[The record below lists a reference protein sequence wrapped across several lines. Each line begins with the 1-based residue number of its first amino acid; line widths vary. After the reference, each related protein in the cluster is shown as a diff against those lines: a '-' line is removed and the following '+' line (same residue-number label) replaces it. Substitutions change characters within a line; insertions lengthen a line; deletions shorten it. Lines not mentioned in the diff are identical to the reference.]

1 MDFGYF
7 MLVVWVGSFAVVAVD
22 AAYKK
27 TSPIF
32 WRLAGL
38 FGGPI
43 TLAVYA
49 WKRDR

>member
-1 MDFGYF
+1 MNLSIFT
-7 MLVVWVGSFAVVAVD
+7 LVVWVGCFAVVAID
-22 AAYKK
+22 SAYKK

-43 TLAVYA
+43 ALAVYA
-49 WKRDR
+49 WKREK

>member
-1 MDFGYF
+1 MDWGIA
-7 MLVVWVGSFAVVAVD
+7 MVVIWVGCFGVVAID

-43 TLAVYA
+43 ALAVYA
-49 WKRDR
+49 WKREK